1 MYRPSFLAH
10 GLNGILMG
18 IGAVAGSMWLYINPM
33 NLSPAVLQAVIILF
47 ILIMSIIV
55 GIHGISHA
63 LQEEYYGWNP
73 MKNLFRHRKAY
84 SRVYI
89 I

>member
-1 MYRPSFLAH
+1 MCRPSFLAH

-18 IGAVAGSMWLYINPM
+18 IGAIAGSMWLYNNPM

-47 ILIMSIIV
+47 ILIMAILV

-73 MKNLFRHRKAY
+73 MRNLFRRQKAY
-84 SRVYI
+84 SHVYI

>member
-1 MYRPSFLAH
+1 MCRPSFLAH

-18 IGAVAGSMWLYINPM
+18 IGAIAGSMWLYNNPM
-33 NLSPAVLQAVIILF
+33 NLSPEVLQAVIILF
-47 ILIMSIIV
+47 ILLMGILI

-63 LQEEYYGWNP
+63 LQERYYGWNP
-73 MKNLFRHRKAY
+73 IRNLYERPKTY